1 MDNNLEDF
9 KLLHEIEI
17 LIFSLGFSAAGAPAA
32 KHAKLCQNGESPN
45 GGGAGSLVRSL
56 EGGGHGG
63 PLAHHPVTA
72 VPHSLLPEEEE
83 LINRLVYYQKEFENP
98 SETDLTKVYHV
109 PLQVCYCSQESQFD
123 LVLFLVLS

>member
-1 MDNNLEDF
+1 M
-9 KLLHEIEI
+9 
-17 LIFSLGFSAAGAPAA
+17 
-32 KHAKLCQNGESPN
+32 
-45 GGGAGSLVRSL
+45 RSL

-109 PLQVCYCSQESQFD
+109 PLQVWYYSQASQFSP
-123 LVLFLVLS
+123 LLLLFLIL